1 MIFVLLKIYD
11 FKITMRSFACSPFS
25 SSNPQLYE
33 KRYLYFSVQW
43 NGGLG
48 VGGRSYFSFCPLQL
62 RSKEP
67 GDLTYARR
75 GGKRRFKHDNENK
88 RFPGAQSGLTDYF
101 SRRFS

>member
-43 NGGLG
+43 NGG
-48 VGGRSYFSFCPLQL
+48 VGG
-62 RSKEP
+62 
-67 GDLTYARR
+67 
-75 GGKRRFKHDNENK
+75 
-88 RFPGAQSGLTDYF
+88 SGEKLF
-101 SRRFS
+101 LILSPPAPQ